1 VAVLTVVRAPA
12 LTLFLLPGIVHM
24 LVAAGSFL
32 VRDQPHRREQ
42 NPFARI
48 VSYLGGFGIYAFVQ
62 YASLFRPEW
71 LALTTNVGLGLAGFA
86 AALLGIFTQI
96 WAVWHLRFAFAT
108 EPAARRLVMSGP
120 YRLARHPIYTGGCL
134 CYLGLIL
141 SHPTWPM
148 AVALAGWAVCISLRM
163 RFEEAIMMQVFPGDY
178 SEYRRRVGALV
189 PWPAAFSAKPA
200 ASAAGFSR

>member
-1 VAVLTVVRAPA
+1 MLTVVQAPQ

-32 VRDQPHRREQ
+32 VRDDARRREQ
-42 NPFARI
+42 DPIGRI
-48 VSYLGGFGIYAFVQ
+48 VAYAGGFGVYGFVQ
-62 YASLFRPEW
+62 YASIFRPDW
-71 LALTTNVGLGLAGFA
+71 LALTTNAGLGLTGFA
-86 AALLGIFTQI
+86 LGFLGVFIEI

-108 EPAARRLVMSGP
+108 EPAARRLVTTGP
-120 YRLARHPIYTGGCL
+120 YRLARHPIYSGGCL

-141 SHPTWPM
+141 SHPTWPL
-148 AVALAGWAVCISLRM
+148 AVAVAGWAACISLRM
-163 RFEEAIMMQVFPGDY
+163 RFEEAILMQAFPDDY

-200 ASAAGFSR
+200 ASAAGLYR